1 VQHEPTSNHFD
12 YSRRPNAGGIAIDL
26 NTTIT
31 RPEAGF
37 CFLGIFGEWNM
48 SHQDNVVLRKDVV
61 LHLVC
66 GKIASGKS
74 TLAAQM
80 AQDAGAVL
88 ISEDVW
94 LSRLFPDEIRS
105 VADYVRSAK
114 RIKEVL
120 SPHVEDILRTGV
132 SVVLDLP
139 FNTVESRAWGRVI
152 AMRAQCAH
160 RLHYLDVPD
169 AVCKS
174 RLHRRNEA
182 GEHPFQTTEAQF
194 DYITGFFCAP
204 DSSENLDV
212 VVHAPSTS
220 AD

>member
-1 VQHEPTSNHFD
+1 
-12 YSRRPNAGGIAIDL
+12 
-26 NTTIT
+26 
-31 RPEAGF
+31 
-37 CFLGIFGEWNM
+37 M
-48 SHQDNVVLRKDVV
+48 SHQDNVASRKEIV

-74 TLAAQM
+74 TLAAQV

-94 LSRLFPDEIRS
+94 LSRLFPGEIQS

-120 SPHVEDILRTGV
+120 SPHVEDMLRSGL

-139 FNTVESRAWGRVI
+139 FNTVESRAWGRAI

-160 RLHYLDVPD
+160 RLHYLEVPD

-174 RLHRRNEA
+174 RLRRRNEA

-204 DSSENLDV
+204 VLSENLDV
-212 VVHAPSTS
+212 VVYAES
-220 AD
+220 ASVD